1 MIKNK
6 LILFLKDGFVSK
18 SLKVL
23 FLRVGGVILFFS
35 LTLFLTNNFPTEEVG
50 KYDFTRSLLLI
61 LGGLCLLGTDQAIIF
76 YSGVLKARNKL
87 GELKR
92 VYKKMMMMIF
102 ASSTVIVLLFLIVPN
117 SSINLFFNKPGT
129 SQLILKLTLSIIAFT
144 VTLLNID
151 TLRALQKP
159 ISQNCIEIF
168 TGMFLSY

>member
-61 LGGLCLLGTDQAIIF
+61 LGGLCLLCTELLSVVPLKYISSYIGVTPQALSRI
-76 YSGVLKARNKL
+76 R
-87 GELKR
+87 KR
-92 VYKKMMMMIF
+92 INWF
-102 ASSTVIVLLFLIVPN
+102 RFIVW
-117 SSINLFFNKPGT
+117 
-129 SQLILKLTLSIIAFT
+129 
-144 VTLLNID
+144 
-151 TLRALQKP
+151 
-159 ISQNCIEIF
+159 
-168 TGMFLSY
+168 